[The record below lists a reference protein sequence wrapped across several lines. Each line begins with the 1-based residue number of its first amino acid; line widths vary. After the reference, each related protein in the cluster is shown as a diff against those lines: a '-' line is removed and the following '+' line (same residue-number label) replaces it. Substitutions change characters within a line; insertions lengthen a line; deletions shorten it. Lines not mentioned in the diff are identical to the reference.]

1 MVFPIEWVEPY
12 SSAVGG
18 LRQFVVDDGV
28 IIRVGFEGGNLFP
41 GLTIERALQIVLFYP
56 LFMSIS
62 ASLSSYLS
70 DKLALAAEVD
80 LNPLI
85 GVIETSAPRVGA
97 DI

>member
-18 LRQFVVDDGV
+18 LRQFVVDDGFL
-28 IIRVGFEGGNLFP
+28 IRVGFEGGNLFP
-41 GLTIERALQIVLFYP
+41 VLTIERALKIVLFYP
-56 LFMSIS
+56 LFRIS
-62 ASLSSYLS
+62 ASLSGYLS

-85 GVIETSAPRVGA
+85 FVIETSAPRAGA
-97 DI
+97 LV